1 MINPHKAVTLSLASF
16 GLFLSAAA
24 TAGTFLAA
32 EEAPIRS
39 VESCVAEIGEHAD
52 YSNAGRVR
60 HVVVN
65 TGRRSLA
72 YKLRIETKVFG
83 AEDDEVIREYT
94 TKCIVYGD
102 NKPVRFRIREISA

>member
-1 MINPHKAVTLSLASF
+1 MINAHKAVTLGLASF

-24 TAGTFLAA
+24 TAGTFFAA
-32 EEAPIRS
+32 EDAPSRS

-65 TGRRSLA
+65 TGRRLRA

-94 TKCIVYGD
+94 TKCVVYGD
-102 NKPVRFRIREISA
+102 NKPVTFRIREISA